1 MRRRV
6 VLGSALLVRPEAV
19 ADAEVAITNLKT
31 IRRKA
36 AREVECVVIR
46 AALDRVGWNRRKA
59 ARLLQVSYTT
69 LLNKIRDY
77 ELARLPSGDAELF
90 LG

>member
-31 IRRKA
+31 IRREA
-36 AREVECVVIR
+36 AREVFV
-46 AALDRVGWNRRKA
+46 A
-59 ARLLQVSYTT
+59 
-69 LLNKIRDY
+69 
-77 ELARLPSGDAELF
+77 
-90 LG
+90 